1 MGPGELILCPMDKES
16 TGAGD
21 RPRSSFLGRNWVDV
35 AQVTADEL
43 VYILETSAR
52 VKAAL
57 QARRPDKY
65 KRGKGLDLFAALLF
79 FEPSTR
85 TRFSF
90 EIAAQRLGLKTV
102 GFAGTEATSVKK
114 GESLLDTVD
123 MFDAYDMDALILR
136 HPLDGAAKAV
146 TENMVRPSGPP
157 LCCFNGGDGKNEHP
171 TQGLLDVFTIN
182 ECCGRVSDLEIG
194 IAVDPKYGRTTHS
207 FPVLLSLFPGN
218 RVHVFSHPDLRMP
231 QAVITFLQTR
241 GVEVKEYYEDGGQLA
256 EKLPDLDFL
265 YMTRL
270 QRERFEDEAEFYRAR
285 DLFFF
290 TPELLKLTRPTF
302 GLGHPL
308 PDDKE
313 NPSIHPVVKRHPRCW
328 AKRQAGNGV
337 PTRLVEMA
345 LSLGLLGHD
354 FEGEAFR
361 DLEIS
366 SDFFT
371 ERNMEEHRE
380 TAKSTTSAMDI
391 RPLENGTVIDHV
403 EKDPYGITKI
413 TRLLGVN
420 ERGDIFRTGV
430 VEAKK
435 RPGTKKGVLMI
446 KDRFLDSEELR
457 LIAAIAPGATVND
470 IRGGQVV
477 RKRDLFLPQDIE
489 GLSGMQCTNHHCI
502 TRKDFCEHIPPRVV
516 RMEGEGDANVVKC
529 FYCNNLMAS
538 HELF

>member
-1 MGPGELILCPMDKES
+1 MDS
-16 TGAGD
+16 TGTGQAGGTA
-21 RPRSSFLGRNWVDV
+21 RQSSFLGRNWVDV
-35 AQVTADEL
+35 SQVTADEL
-43 VYILETSAR
+43 VYILDTSAR
-52 VKAAL
+52 IKAAL
-57 QARRPDKY
+57 KGRRPDEY
-65 KRGKGLDLFAALLF
+65 KLGRGADLFAALLF

-146 TENMVRPSGPP
+146 TENMRRPDGPP

-182 ECCGRVSDLEIG
+182 ECCGRVRDLEIG

-218 RVHVFSHPDLRMP
+218 RFHVFSHPDLRMP
-231 QAVITFLQTR
+231 QAVIAYLQAR
-241 GVEVKEYYEDGGQLA
+241 GVEVTEYYDDSEQLR
-256 EKLPDLDFL
+256 EKLPSLDFL

-270 QRERFEDEAEFYRAR
+270 QRERFEDEAEYYRAR

-290 TPELLKLTRPTF
+290 TPDLIKLTRPTF

-313 NPSIHPVVKRHPRCW
+313 NPSIHPEVKRHPRCW

-345 LSLGLLGHD
+345 LSLGLLGGD
-354 FEGEAFR
+354 FQGEPYR
-361 DLEIS
+361 DPEIS
-366 SDFFT
+366 GEFYD
-371 ERNMEEHRE
+371 ERDMVQHRE
-380 TAKSTTSAMDI
+380 EAKRPTGTLDI

-403 EKDPYGITKI
+403 EENPYVITKI
-413 TRLLGVN
+413 ARMLRVR

-430 VEAKK
+430 VEARK

-446 KDRFLDSEELR
+446 KERYLVPEELR

-477 RKRDLFLPQDIE
+477 RKLDLYLPQDIE

-502 TRKDFCEHIPPRVV
+502 TRHEFCEHIPPRVV
-516 RMEGEGDANVVKC
+516 RMEDEKGSHVVKC

>member
-1 MGPGELILCPMDKES
+1 MTLTSDTNDNEKPSS
-16 TGAGD
+16 TFAG
-21 RPRSSFLGRNWVDV
+21 RSWVDV
-35 AQVTADEL
+35 AQVSADEL
-43 VYILETSAR
+43 VYIMEASAR
-52 VKAAL
+52 IKAAL
-57 QARRPDKY
+57 KGRSPEAY
-65 KRGKGLDLFAALLF
+65 KLGQGRDLFAALLF

-146 TENMVRPSGPP
+146 TENMRRPDGPP

-182 ECCGRVSDLEIG
+182 ECCGRMHDLEIG
-194 IAVDPKYGRTTHS
+194 IAVDAKYGRTTHS

-218 RVHVFSHPDLRMP
+218 RFHIFSHPDLRMP
-231 QAVITFLQTR
+231 QAVISFLRSR
-241 GVEVKEYYEDGGQLA
+241 GVELIEYFESGDQLRD
-256 EKLPDLDFL
+256 KLPGLDFL

-270 QRERFEDEAEFYRAR
+270 QRERFEDEAEYYRAR
-285 DLFFF
+285 DLFSF
-290 TPELLKLTRPTF
+290 TPELMKLTRPSF

-313 NPSIHPVVKRHPRCW
+313 NPSIHPSVKRHPRCW

-345 LSLGLLGHD
+345 LSLGLMGQD
-354 FEGEAFR
+354 FQGEPFAAEPVDLAFFEER
-361 DLEIS
+361 TVP
-366 SDFFT
+366 SDSGN
-371 ERNMEEHRE
+371 RPDPKRPL
-380 TAKSTTSAMDI
+380 AI

-403 EKDPYGITKI
+403 ERNPYVITKI
-413 TRLLGVN
+413 ARLLGVS
-420 ERGDIFRTGV
+420 ERGNVFRSGV
-430 VEAKK
+430 VEARK

-446 KDRFLDSEELR
+446 KDRFLEDEELR
-457 LIAAIAPGATVND
+457 LVAAMAPGATVND
-470 IRGGQVV
+470 IRGSRVV
-477 RKRDLFLPQDIE
+477 RKRDLSLPPVIE
-489 GLSGMQCTNHHCI
+489 GLPGEACTNHHCI
-502 TRKDFCEHIPPRVV
+502 TRGEFYEHIPPKAVSLRSD
-516 RMEGEGDANVVKC
+516 GGNVVKC
-529 FYCNNLMAS
+529 YYCNNLMQS
-538 HELF
+538 HEMF